1 MHAINITVDA
11 ERRASAPI
19 GAALIANNN
28 DYQLTFS
35 IDPASGFDLTAAI
48 SCIFVT
54 ARGALPR
61 VPFVAG
67 GYVTPPALT
76 HNDGVLVTSA

>member
-19 GAALIANNN
+19 GAALIANNS

-35 IDPASGFDLTAAI
+35 IDPA
-48 SCIFVT
+48 
-54 ARGALPR
+54 
-61 VPFVAG
+61 
-67 GYVTPPALT
+67 
-76 HNDGVLVTSA
+76 